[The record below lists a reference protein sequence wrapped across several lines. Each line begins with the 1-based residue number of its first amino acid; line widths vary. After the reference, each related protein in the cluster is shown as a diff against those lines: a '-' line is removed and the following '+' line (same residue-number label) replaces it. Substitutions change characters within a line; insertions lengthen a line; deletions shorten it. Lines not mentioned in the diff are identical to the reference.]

1 VVLGLLE
8 AAVRER
14 VRKNGK
20 TPMGTVVRKA
30 FGFFPSP

>member
-1 VVLGLLE
+1 MLGLLE